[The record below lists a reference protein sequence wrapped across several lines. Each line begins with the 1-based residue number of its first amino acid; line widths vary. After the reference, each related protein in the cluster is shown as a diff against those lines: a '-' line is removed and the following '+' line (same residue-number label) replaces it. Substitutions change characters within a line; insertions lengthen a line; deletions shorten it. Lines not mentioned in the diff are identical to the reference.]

1 MSARLNSPH
10 FDNYLSQII
19 DDVRGIDGVDS
30 QPVVDTKPTNE
41 VEIASVPDNSNTS
54 GNVNGNGNTNGTL
67 ALKAEIMALNNGWN
81 DKNERIVISIGENA
95 ASYKWMHE
103 RSSSMY
109 KLINQI
115 LNVVLIVF
123 STGLSAETILP
134 DNSNNIVLSVFRRIF
149 TYVVTLISVLINF
162 LKFEQLSEQ
171 HLNAATSFAKLYH
184 EIQQQMC
191 MYRRDRQNAT
201 KYVAE
206 ILKTY
211 DNLIVN
217 GPTINDIIIKQFKSK
232 FENADI
238 SLPDI
243 ADKIQKIE
251 IIAEPLT
258 HAENTTQTT
267 VPNNANTKNA
277 SKGLSKDEVVSNF
290 VPNTKR
296 YGICNLDQISQ
307 VFQIHGDISDS
318 DIANADG
325 VQLKELRK
333 KFVNEKLAFEYNR
346 LLHHSEETD

>member
-1 MSARLNSPH
+1 MSARFNSPH

-19 DDVRGIDGVDS
+19 DDVCGVPEDDTQPLNREENDVQDSPGVDIS
-30 QPVVDTKPTNE
+30 
-41 VEIASVPDNSNTS
+41 
-54 GNVNGNGNTNGTL
+54 NGNGSGTI

-81 DKNERIVISIGENA
+81 DKNERIIISIGENA

-109 KLINQI
+109 KLIHKI
-115 LNVVLIVF
+115 LNIVLILF

-134 DNSNNIVLSVFRRIF
+134 DNPNNMALSILRRVF
-149 TYVVTLISVLINF
+149 TYIVTLISVLINF

-171 HLNAATSFAKLYH
+171 HLNAATSFAKVYH
-184 EIQQQMC
+184 DIQQQMC

-201 KYVAE
+201 KYVGE

-211 DNLIVN
+211 DSLIVG

-232 FENADI
+232 FQNADI

-251 IIAEPLT
+251 IITEPTSQPENLHAPSQGVLT
-258 HAENTTQTT
+258 KSLLKGENTT
-267 VPNNANTKNA
+267 VA
-277 SKGLSKDEVVSNF
+277 
-290 VPNTKR
+290 PNTKR
-296 YGICNLDQISQ
+296 YGVCNLDQISQ
-307 VFQIHGDISDS
+307 VFQIHGDISDA
-318 DIANADG
+318 DIANADQ

-333 KFVNEKLAFEYNR
+333 KFVDEKLAFEYNR
-346 LLHHSEETD
+346 LLNHSEEND